1 MKSSH
6 WIISLHSLGSLYRN
20 RVCVTYRQRV
30 FLSERPHPNFEL
42 FFIWTHLVFE
52 PRMCVSTSNDSLFKN
67 DLWGFHICSP
77 RDRISRYNDILYLPL
92 KPICSIKVYAFQIR
106 HSGHLRSS
114 KAYIQMSVNT
124 WRDHAVAWAWY
135 SISSASDLDLFCS
148 LLFWRHPK
156 LWSLSS

>member
-1 MKSSH
+1 MERT
-6 WIISLHSLGSLYRN
+6 SLHRLRSLYRN
-20 RVCVTYRQRV
+20 RVCVTYRKQA
-30 FLSERPHPNFEL
+30 FLSKKTAPLLRNVF
-42 FFIWTHLVFE
+42 HLNSFGFWSKNV
-52 PRMCVSTSNDSLFKN
+52 CTSNDSLFKN
-67 DLWGFHICSP
+67 DLWCFHICSP
-77 RDRISRYNDILYLPL
+77 WDRISRYYDILYLPL